1 MSRFFTFS
9 DRLFHSIVTATLY
22 SAFVLYL
29 CVLPSDQLELAENI
43 SDKTAHLL
51 AFSGVSFLWQAVS
64 GQWIKV
70 LAGGTFFAVAIEVIQ
85 ANLPDSFH
93 RSGDWKDIAADV
105 IGLLLGFAML
115 AVYKRISTSLK

>member
-9 DRLFHSIVTATLY
+9 DRLFHSIVTALLY

-29 CVLPSDQLELAENI
+29 CVLPSETLPKDTN
-43 SDKTAHLL
+43 DKLAHLL
-51 AFSGVSFLWQAVS
+51 AFSGISFLWQAVS
-64 GQWIKV
+64 SQWIKV
-70 LAGGTFFAVAIEVIQ
+70 LAGGTFFAIAIEVIQ

-93 RSGDWKDIAADV
+93 RSGDWKDVAADV

-115 AVYKRISTSLK
+115 AVYQRISTSLK